1 MSMDQ
6 AVSTYRDEAL
16 ELLAELER
24 AVLELEADPGDKDR
38 VAACFRAMHTI
49 KGGGAMFGFD
59 EISRFTH
66 EIETTFDKVR
76 SGELTVTPKLLS
88 ATLLAGDHIK
98 SLLDAPQ
105 GPPPEEL
112 LARSEELLV
121 AFREMLGPL
130 AAPAPRPDPAGQAA
144 HHPAPP
150 SPMPGQD
157 AGDACDLPDAGP
169 PMIYWIRF
177 APAPDI
183 LANGT
188 EPLGLFEELAGL
200 GPFRSFAHTRDIAAL
215 NAPGYD
221 PERLGAAYDMLLMTC
236 RSENAIRDVFLFVED
251 TCRVAVLPLISCR
264 LRASD
269 LEEFL
274 AFFQGLDPGEDQA
287 VAAPRLRELVQA
299 KLRLVDEAR
308 ARAAGKAQAAREKTD
323 SHPASASL
331 RVDSAKLDSLVNM
344 VGELVILQSRLR
356 QAVKG
361 ADIAAAADVDED
373 LERLTDAMR
382 DSALELRMLPI
393 GTVFNVFVRLV
404 RDLSASLGKEV
415 AFVAEGAET
424 ELDKTVIDRLKD
436 PLIHIIRNSLDH
448 GIEPP
453 DERGRAGKPPAGRI
467 VLSAGHSGGHVVIR
481 IADDGRG
488 IDLSRIRKKAVEKG
502 LVASDADIPDKEL
515 LAILFEPGF
524 STAEKVSDVSGRGVG
539 MDVVKKGIEAM
550 RGTVDLEN
558 TPGHGT
564 ATVITLPLTLA
575 IIDGFSV
582 RVGGD
587 SYIVPLANLRG
598 FQERF
603 VDGTVRRVD
612 SIERMGALIPVISL
626 RRLFEVPGE
635 QPGYERV
642 VITEV
647 EGEMVG
653 LTVDQVVGR
662 QQAVIKSLD
671 EAYQHLKWIAGTT
684 INGDGSISLILDVP
698 RLVRLARGKY
708 EQRAARENRE
718 NSRSRAEVTP

>member
-1 MSMDQ
+1 MTIDP
-6 AVSTYRDEAL
+6 AVATYRDEAL

-49 KGGGAMFGFD
+49 KGGGAMFGFE
-59 EISRFTH
+59 EISHFTH
-66 EIETTFDKVR
+66 EIETVFDKVR
-76 SGELTVTPKLLS
+76 SGELQVTPKLLS

-98 SLLDAPQ
+98 ALLDAPQ
-105 GPPPEEL
+105 GSPPEDL

-121 AFREMLGPL
+121 DFREMLGGPQ
-130 AAPAPRPDPAGQAA
+130 AAPAAA
-144 HHPAPP
+144 PPGPGRNIPPP
-150 SPMPGQD
+150 SPGPGQD

-169 PMIYWIRF
+169 PMIFWIRF
-177 APAPDI
+177 IPAPDI

-188 EPLGLFEELAGL
+188 EPLGLFEELAAL
-200 GPFRSFAHTRDIAAL
+200 GPFRSFAHTRGITAL
-215 NAPGYD
+215 DAPEYD
-221 PERLGAAYDMLLMTC
+221 PERLLAAYDMLLMTC
-236 RSENAIRDVFLFVED
+236 RGENAIRDVFLFVED
-251 TCRVAVLPLISCR
+251 TCRVAVLPLVSGR

-274 AFFQGLDPGEDQA
+274 PFFQETDPGEDQA
-287 VAAPRLRELVQA
+287 LATQRLRELIQA
-299 KLRLVDEAR
+299 KLRAVEA
-308 ARAAGKAQAAREKTD
+308 ARTKAAGKPQAAKEKAE
-323 SHPASASL
+323 SQPASASL
-331 RVDSAKLDSLVNM
+331 RVDSAKLDALVNM

-361 ADIAAAADVDED
+361 EDMAAAADVDED

-382 DSALELRMLPI
+382 DSALDLRMLPI
-393 GTVFNVFVRLV
+393 GTVFNVFIRLV
-404 RDLSASLGKEV
+404 RDLSASLGKETT
-415 AFVAEGAET
+415 FVAEGAET

-436 PLIHIIRNSLDH
+436 PLIHIIRNCLDH

-453 DERGRAGKPPAGRI
+453 DERVRAGKPPAGRI
-467 VLSAGHSGGHVVIR
+467 TLSAGHSGGNVVIR

-502 LVASDADIPDKEL
+502 LLAPDAEVTDKDL

-524 STAEKVSDVSGRGVG
+524 STAERISDVSGRGVG
-539 MDVVKKGIEAM
+539 MDVVKKNIEAM
-550 RGTVDLEN
+550 RGTVDMEN
-558 TPGHGT
+558 APGQGT

-575 IIDGFSV
+575 IIDGFNV
-582 RVGGD
+582 RVGTE

-603 VDGTVRRVD
+603 VTETTRQVD
-612 SIERMGALIPVISL
+612 SIERMGALIPVVSL
-626 RRLFEVPGE
+626 RRLFVVPGD
-635 QPGYERV
+635 QPEYERV

-671 EAYQHLKWIAGTT
+671 DSYRHLNWIAGTT

-698 RLVRLARGKY
+698 RLVRMARGKY
-708 EQRAARENRE
+708 EQQAARENRM
-718 NSRSRAEVTP
+718 R

>member
-1 MSMDQ
+1 MTLDP
-6 AVSTYRDEAL
+6 AVATYHDEAL

-49 KGGGAMFGFD
+49 KGGGAMFGFE

-66 EIETTFDKVR
+66 EIETVYDRVR
-76 SGELTVTPKLLS
+76 SGQLTVTPKLLS

-98 SLLDAPQ
+98 ALLDAPQ
-105 GPPPEEL
+105 GPPSEDL

-121 AFREMLGPL
+121 DFRDMLGGPQ
-130 AAPAPRPDPAGQAA
+130 AAPGPQPAA
-144 HHPAPP
+144 APP
-150 SPMPGQD
+150 SSRPPSPTYGQD
-157 AGDACDLPDAGP
+157 VGDACDLPDAGP
-169 PMIYWIRF
+169 PMIFWIRF
-177 APAPDI
+177 VPAADI

-188 EPLGLFEELAGL
+188 EPLGLFEELSAL
-200 GPFRSFAHTRDIAAL
+200 GPFRAFAHTRGIAAMD
-215 NAPGYD
+215 APGYD
-221 PERLGAAYDMLLMTC
+221 PERLGAAYEMLLMTC
-236 RSENAIRDVFLFVED
+236 RGENAIRDVFLFVED
-251 TCRVAVLPLISCR
+251 TCRVTVLPLASGR

-274 AFFQGLDPGEDQA
+274 PFFHNLDPGEDQA
-287 VAAPRLRELVQA
+287 VAAPRLRDVVQA
-299 KLRLVDEAR
+299 KLRLVEEAR
-308 ARAAGKAQAAREKTD
+308 AKAAGKAQAAKGKAEP
-323 SHPASASL
+323 HPASASL
-331 RVDSAKLDSLVNM
+331 RVDSAKLDALVTM

-361 ADIAAAADVDED
+361 EDMAAAADVDED

-382 DSALELRMLPI
+382 DSALDLRMLPI

-404 RDLSASLGKEV
+404 RDLSASLGKEA

-436 PLIHIIRNSLDH
+436 PLIHIIRNCLDH

-453 DERGRAGKPPAGRI
+453 GERVQAGKPPAGRI
-467 VLSAGHSGGHVVIR
+467 VLSAGHSGGNVVIR

-502 LVASDADIPDKEL
+502 LLAPDAEVPDKEL

-539 MDVVKKGIEAM
+539 MDVVKKNIEAM
-550 RGTVDLEN
+550 RGTVDMEN
-558 TPGHGT
+558 VPGQGT

-575 IIDGFSV
+575 IIDGFNV
-582 RVGGD
+582 RVGGE

-603 VDGTVRRVD
+603 VTGEARRVD
-612 SIERMGALIPVISL
+612 SIERMGTLIPVVSL

-635 QPGYERV
+635 QPEYERV
-642 VITEV
+642 VVTEV

-671 EAYQHLKWIAGTT
+671 ESYRHLKWIAGTT

-698 RLVRLARGKY
+698 RLVRLARGKC
-708 EQRAARENRE
+708 EQHAVRETRGK
-718 NSRSRAEVTP
+718 